1 MIRRPPRSTQSRS
14 SAASDVYKRQL
25 LDLRAADNVG
35 SGLWPDVDGLESLRS
50 RCREQLDARVALDLA
65 GLAIN
70 GDDLMKALE
79 IQAGPALGQLLDRL
93 LEMVVVDPMLNDR
106 SRLLTL
112 ARDLVAADAATS
124 APDGASSTAGTEP
137 T

>member
-1 MIRRPPRSTQSRS
+1 VRRFIRRCGA
-14 SAASDVYKRQL
+14 SAIQDL
-25 LDLRAADNVG
+25 LDLRTADNVG
-35 SGLWPDVDGLESLRS
+35 SGLSPDVHGLESLRA
-50 RCREQLDARVALDLA
+50 RCREQLDSRVALDLS

-79 IQAGPALGQLLDRL
+79 IQAGPELGQLLDRL

-112 ARDLVAADAATS
+112 ARELVATDGATS
-124 APDGASSTAGTEP
+124 APDGASSTLGTEP

>member
-1 MIRRPPRSTQSRS
+1 VRRFIRRCGA
-14 SAASDVYKRQL
+14 SAIQDL

-35 SGLWPDVDGLESLRS
+35 SGLSPDVDGLDSLRV
-50 RCREQLDARVALDLA
+50 RCREQLDARVALDLS

-70 GDDLMKALE
+70 GDDVMKALE
-79 IQAGPALGQLLDRL
+79 IPAGPALGQLLDRL

-112 ARDLVAADAATS
+112 ARDLAAADGATTGP
-124 APDGASSTAGTEP
+124 AGPSSNAGTEP

>member
-1 MIRRPPRSTQSRS
+1 
-14 SAASDVYKRQL
+14 
-25 LDLRAADNVG
+25 
-35 SGLWPDVDGLESLRS
+35 
-50 RCREQLDARVALDLA
+50 
-65 GLAIN
+65 
-70 GDDLMKALE
+70 MKALE

-112 ARDLVAADAATS
+112 ARDLVAADGATS